1 MDIISYL
8 YGDFSP
14 FFKFSIVVEFWSR
27 RGQIF
32 DKIEQRET
40 NPNPSPPVEEHAAWL
55 EVRPL
60 SAALRPVRPRRSRR
74 SARPRQRSVRRQT
87 TRRGG
92 LHRRRSVLPRRT
104 RRAAGRS
111 WAARRQRD
119 LPDGD
124 RAGAVRRRPRD
135 ARRRRVRP
143 AWGWDGAP
151 RRGAARDQNLRRDQ
165 VRGQSPC
172 RGRGQDRIRD
182 PWAAWGAG
190 EAGAGRYRR
199 AGTHR
204 LAHTSRSASAAGGS
218 PPSRTA
224 ESPPAR

>member
-14 FFKFSIVVEFWSR
+14 FFKVSIVVEFWGRKSELV
-27 RGQIF
+27 

-40 NPNPSPPVEEHAAWL
+40 NPNPSPPVEEHAAGL

-92 LHRRRSVLPRRT
+92 LLRRRSALPRRT

-111 WAARRQRD
+111 WAARRQRS

-135 ARRRRVRP
+135 ARRQSR
-143 AWGWDGAP
+143 
-151 RRGAARDQNLRRDQ
+151 RRGAGRDWAGGLRRAWVRGARPCPDLARIPYRDQ
-165 VRGQSPC
+165 VR
-172 RGRGQDRIRD
+172 IRD
-182 PWAAWGAG
+182 LWAAWGAV

-204 LAHTSRSASAAGGS
+204 WAHTSRSASAAGGS